1 VPDEER
7 LSLISEG
14 FASIP
19 LWIQSLRCFSI
30 ALPLLITAVLMI
42 TDILLELRD
51 DRVAV
56 DPQPSAIVRLSGC
69 WPAAH
74 RGWNGFENPR
84 RQGK

>member
-51 DRVAV
+51 DRGG
-56 DPQPSAIVRLSGC
+56 S
-69 WPAAH
+69 
-74 RGWNGFENPR
+74 
-84 RQGK
+84 